1 MNGATQ
7 NLALS
12 MVLSYRPMAKK
23 LAGREGFEPSIPDPK
38 SGALP
43 LGDRPP
49 RTPTRAVQAPGHDIR
64 SSTSESPLAP
74 PFSNNLVV
82 FRDYFL
88 FDHLS
93 SFVIDWMSDI
103 FVGPVFAFLAGHR
116 YEIPR
121 GAAYNLEV
129 SDHKTVIQR
138 DGYVSPEFLF
148 IHRKDPNLG
157 NLHRDPLLTQA
168 SCISGS

>member
-1 MNGATQ
+1 
-7 NLALS
+7 
-12 MVLSYRPMAKK
+12 MAKNWLGGK
-23 LAGREGFEPSIPDPK
+23 DSNLRYRIQSPGPYRLATAHPELLQEQFKP
-38 SGALP
+38 
-43 LGDRPP
+43 
-49 RTPTRAVQAPGHDIR
+49 PGHDIR